1 MIRED
6 EAAARETPAHPQS
19 AEQLAQL
26 FHETYERLALEFG
39 YRTREASA
47 KPWADVPAKNKAL
60 MIAVCAEIVK
70 YVIEPEL
77 ARLQVAQKLAEQ
89 QHRAA
94 INELEE
100 FRSDCIRLRAEHDRD
115 LFNLKA
121 SNSDMWHELREVLGI
136 PLDDV
141 KWFPSALVHQV
152 GDLME
157 RVEKSEAERDGLRD
171 AKPKYAV
178 GVSVLLTRGN
188 QLLLGKRKNISAA
201 GLYSTP
207 GGRIEPDEDM
217 ARCAIREFHE
227 ETGAVLGGFTFID
240 YCEHTRFGHHYFM
253 FYAHATDYE
262 GEIVNTQPDKCEGW
276 EWIDLNRLPGNCTEP
291 PKGIDLLGRT
301 LAALSDPPEG
311 ETR

>member
-100 FRSDCIRLRAEHDRD
+100 FRSDCIRLR
-115 LFNLKA
+115 
-121 SNSDMWHELREVLGI
+121 V
-136 PLDDV
+136 
-141 KWFPSALVHQV
+141 
-152 GDLME
+152 
-157 RVEKSEAERDGLRD
+157 ERDGLLRLFFRPFYKGVD
-171 AKPKYAV
+171 SSGCCLLCQVAFFTVEELRNKPERHKLSCGLRPA
-178 GVSVLLTRGN
+178 L
-188 QLLLGKRKNISAA
+188 AA
-201 GLYSTP
+201 PS
-207 GGRIEPDEDM
+207 D
-217 ARCAIREFHE
+217 
-227 ETGAVLGGFTFID
+227 
-240 YCEHTRFGHHYFM
+240 
-253 FYAHATDYE
+253 
-262 GEIVNTQPDKCEGW
+262 
-276 EWIDLNRLPGNCTEP
+276 P
-291 PKGIDLLGRT
+291 PKG
-301 LAALSDPPEG
+301 EMK
-311 ETR
+311 